1 MHYNAYF
8 PSIKVSS
15 HILVHSC
22 TVIPIQVLM
31 FPSQLA
37 LGFPLG
43 LVLSTFNPQNC
54 FGCPKLPPWDSIH
67 GSRNTH
73 LQYWFGPLKYP
84 PPPFLQ
90 YLATKPS
97 FYNFRP
103 WGKQFSAEKHV
114 PYHFIRLHSELNFVV
129 AIFSA
134 LCERMVDLLQSLC
147 SLLRLQILDSLQVG
161 HCVFVN
167 ALGKLCQNL
176 RWIN

>member
-43 LVLSTFNPQNC
+43 LVLGVRNF
-54 FGCPKLPPWDSIH
+54 LPGTPYMDQETH
-67 GSRNTH
+67 TCNTD
-73 LQYWFGPLKYP
+73 LVLSNI